1 MVDQATK
8 QSGAS
13 SSLNI
18 TEDDLQKTLK
28 DFLETDDKKEDSS
41 IWNIRTIC
49 GLGFVFITLAFVGQS
64 IGSEL
69 LGSTGVPLLNTLMK
83 LTPYFAGALVG
94 VICLGFLKQSSK
106 KEKSTKKET
115 QHRKQKT
122 YDKLDEFLY
131 NDAKSS
137 SRARSDKKSS
147 GKSSLNSRLQSTG
160 GLGKS
165 RTDKKLFGVCGGLAK
180 YLGVNSTFVRVGFLL
195 AFFLSSGSFFLL
207 YIAMAVVMPK
217 EPVERMDD
225 FN

>member
-49 GLGFVFITLAFVGQS
+49 GLGFVFIALAFVGQS

-69 LGSTGVPLLNTLMK
+69 LGSAGVPLLNTIMK

-106 KEKSTKKET
+106 KEKSTEKET
-115 QHRKQKT
+115 RHRNQKT

-131 NDAKSS
+131 TDAKSS
-137 SRARSDKKSS
+137 SKARSNQKST

-217 EPVERMDD
+217 EPIERMDD